1 MIQGGNICDLHKKLG
16 EPSSILPNV
25 RALTWAIPQAL
36 QGLGQNGE
44 FQAAKGSS
52 TMTSIGHLNGVRC
65 SSYKAS
71 SASDKLK

>member
-1 MIQGGNICDLHKKLG
+1 MKEEDL
-16 EPSSILPNV
+16 NM
-25 RALTWAIPQAL
+25 AIPQTL
-36 QGLGQNGE
+36 QRLGRDGK

-52 TMTSIGHLNGVRC
+52 AMTSIGYLSGVRC